1 MASRHYFGLVA
12 EYFIIALY
20 RIKFYQILQHRMRNY
35 AGEIDLIALRG
46 KNIVF
51 IEVKARST
59 YDNYCDHILQHRQQQ
74 RITRA
79 AQLFL
84 AYNPKYQ
91 HYQSRFD
98 LAIVMPYKLPIIIK
112 NAW

>member
-1 MASRHYFGLVA
+1 MKHYYFGLAA
-12 EYFIIALY
+12 EYLTVFLY
-20 RIKFYQILQHRMRNY
+20 KLRFYQILQHRMRNC

-59 YDNYCDHILQHRQQQ
+59 DGDYGEVLRHQQRK

-79 AQLFL
+79 ADAFL
-84 AYNPKYQ
+84 SRHPKYQ
-91 HYQSRFD
+91 HYQVRFD
-98 LAIVMPYKLPIIIK
+98 LAIVRPYKLPIIIK